1 MASVIKRKPRFT
13 TELVTAVDSFVTSA
27 LPGGPFPVAAY
38 SRFKVDHP
46 VVKAVPDMFIDDGA
60 DYGEIA
66 AQRTRL
72 MMDSFP
78 PSEPPAPVAREE
90 RRLDDEDA
98 LVSKINGERVR
109 KGSPEV
115 KLHPDWYVP
124 VIPAGL
130 SRSDALLVLQEMR
143 QIGDAG
149 TWLDKND
156 ELVHLHPHNF
166 QALLPDAAS
175 SHPAKTSTRTE
186 A

>member
-1 MASVIKRKPRFT
+1 MASVIKRKSRLT

-66 AQRTRL
+66 AQRMRL